1 MESTSYSRWDSSGTA
16 KKLFFVDRF
25 IFLSSCFWTVLRY
38 GWHLHI
44 YIWNAGAPR
53 WSPEHTVRLNKVPV
67 NLRSWIWCVLQRVE
81 CKRLCGL
88 KRTFVLICSTNV
100 LFLVQPLSFM
110 YKFYLGEKL
119 ITQPLTL
126 ASIPPILF
134 VSPLLFSPFS
144 LPIGE

>member
-1 MESTSYSRWDSSGTA
+1 MR
-16 KKLFFVDRF
+16 
-25 IFLSSCFWTVLRY
+25 
-38 GWHLHI
+38 
-44 YIWNAGAPR
+44 
-53 WSPEHTVRLNKVPV
+53 
-67 NLRSWIWCVLQRVE
+67 
-81 CKRLCGL
+81 GL

-134 VSPLLFSPFS
+134 VSPLLFSPFA
-144 LPIGE
+144 LPVGE